1 MNGMKTVFID
11 TNIILDLLQKRP
23 EYELAEKVF
32 SGAAEGKYRI
42 VTSTISMLN
51 VAYVLGKVFRGEDL
65 YAKLR
70 SLKDILGVVS
80 VSAEAYDNALSS
92 SAKDIEDAVQL
103 YSAQEGLSFCVVT
116 RNKKDFIE
124 GVLPVFTPSEFL
136 QTTLL

>member
-1 MNGMKTVFID
+1 MT
-11 TNIILDLLQKRP
+11 Q
-23 EYELAEKVF
+23 
-32 SGAAEGKYRI
+32 
-42 VTSTISMLN
+42 N
-51 VAYVLGKVFRGEDL
+51 VERVQSAFFASDSCICSWPYVLGKVFRGEDL